1 MDRLEM
7 EKEIEDNI
15 KGIGYKNDDNSLSEE
30 GQILKNIYSTELR
43 LDTTLTQNE
52 KYKEDLISLYI
63 NRIENENINVNFQ
76 KDKIRTL
83 ISTVSFTKIND
94 NILDELTIE
103 KSLRIFNNIKNIYLF
118 HTKAATEYYLKI
130 KEKLTKKGYKVIGEE
145 IDETL
150 TEIRKYLHKI
160 LREELNKDEI
170 IVDITA
176 GIKISSISMYKFAVE
191 NGIRAINWKEIQ
203 LPRYKNT
210 YEKDERTDRIV
221 FSTKL
226 EILKEAMEESR
237 QILTDIN
244 EALDREEYVTLA
256 RYYNKLD
263 RKDEAFFFEKLA
275 KVFNFETFLALDPD
289 NFYEKVKIFL
299 DEILSYKYFD
309 KNINEKIKSFILLL
323 KIISDTDEEGTFS
336 QKFLSQDEDSDFMR
350 NYYKE
355 EMKSF
360 KITDEDFI
368 DYTLLT
374 EEDDNTT
381 FKKRELYF
389 YLVLKFL
396 ERKYSN
402 AVLKKNIL
410 ESIKEKILENLKPSE
425 LEKIKISFKIF
436 YENLF
441 KDYDKEADL
450 KNTLNLFDI
459 KEKFKEI
466 LTKPATFLDKNTFRI
481 EDYNIEINFL
491 KDKEFVREK
500 KDKETGEIES
510 ISKVN
515 EKFFKEMLKVLIDKY
530 SVKRSELKKMEYFK
544 ERAEKTKKLST
555 FDTKTSGFKD
565 FSRRLNEA
573 IRRKI
578 GQEVYDFIIIE
589 DLKDDVL
596 YKINEKF
603 L

>member
-1 MDRLEM
+1 M
-7 EKEIEDNI
+7 
-15 KGIGYKNDDNSLSEE
+15 
-30 GQILKNIYSTELR
+30 
-43 LDTTLTQNE
+43 
-52 KYKEDLISLYI
+52 
-63 NRIENENINVNFQ
+63 
-76 KDKIRTL
+76 
-83 ISTVSFTKIND
+83 
-94 NILDELTIE
+94 
-103 KSLRIFNNIKNIYLF
+103 
-118 HTKAATEYYLKI
+118 
-130 KEKLTKKGYKVIGEE
+130 
-145 IDETL
+145 

-170 IVDITA
+170 VVDITA

-203 LPRYKNT
+203 LPRYKNN
-210 YEKDERTDRIV
+210 YEKDEKTDRIV

-309 KNINEKIKSFILLL
+309 KNINEKIKSFVLLL
-323 KIISDTDEEGTFS
+323 KIISDTDKEGTFS
-336 QKFLSQDEDSDFMR
+336 EKILSQDEDSDFIR

-360 KITDEDFI
+360 KISDKDFI
-368 DYTLLT
+368 DYSLLT
-374 EEDDNTT
+374 ENEEDIT

-402 AVLKKNIL
+402 TNLKENIL
-410 ESIKEKILENLKPSE
+410 DSIKEKILENLKTSE

-441 KDYDKEADL
+441 EKYNTDL
-450 KNTLNLFDI
+450 KDILNLFDI

-491 KDKEFVREK
+491 KDKEFEREK
-500 KDKETGEIES
+500 KDKKTNKIVS
-510 ISKVN
+510 IAKVN
-515 EKFFKEMLKVLIDKY
+515 EKFFKEMLKVLVDKY
-530 SVKRSELKKMEYFK
+530 SVKRSELEKMEYFK
-544 ERAEKTKKLST
+544 EHVDKTKNST
-555 FDTKTSGFKD
+555 FDTKTSGFRD

-578 GQEVYDFIIIE
+578 GQEVDDFIIIE

>member
-1 MDRLEM
+1 MGRLEM
-7 EKEIEDNI
+7 EKEIEDNL

-30 GQILKNIYSTELR
+30 GQILKNIYSTELK

-94 NILDELTIE
+94 NILDELPIE

-203 LPRYKNT
+203 LPRYKNN
-210 YEKDERTDRIV
+210 YEKDEKTDRIV

-309 KNINEKIKSFILLL
+309 KNINEKIKSFVLLL
-323 KIISDTDEEGTFS
+323 KIISDTDKEGTFS
-336 QKFLSQDEDSDFMR
+336 EKILSQDEDSDFIR

-360 KITDEDFI
+360 KISDKDFI
-368 DYTLLT
+368 DYSLLT
-374 EEDDNTT
+374 ENEEDIT

-402 AVLKKNIL
+402 TNLKENIL
-410 ESIKEKILENLKPSE
+410 DSIKEKILENLKTSE

-441 KDYDKEADL
+441 EKYNTDL
-450 KNTLNLFDI
+450 KDILNLFDI

-491 KDKEFVREK
+491 KDKEFEREK
-500 KDKETGEIES
+500 KDKKTNKIIS
-510 ISKVN
+510 IAKVN
-515 EKFFKEMLKVLIDKY
+515 EKFFKEMLKVLVDKY
-530 SVKRSELKKMEYFK
+530 SVKRSELEKMEYFK
-544 ERAEKTKKLST
+544 EHVDKTKNST
-555 FDTKTSGFKD
+555 FDTKTSGFRD

-578 GQEVYDFIIIE
+578 GQEVDDFIIIE

>member
-1 MDRLEM
+1 MGRLEM

-94 NILDELTIE
+94 NILDELPIE

-203 LPRYKNT
+203 LPRYKNN

-309 KNINEKIKSFILLL
+309 KNISEKIKSFVLLL
-323 KIISDTDEEGTFS
+323 KIISDTDKEGTFS
-336 QKFLSQDEDSDFMR
+336 EKILSQDEDSDFIR

-360 KITDEDFI
+360 KISDKDFI
-368 DYTLLT
+368 DYSLLT
-374 EEDDNTT
+374 ENEEDIT

-402 AVLKKNIL
+402 TNLKENIL
-410 ESIKEKILENLKPSE
+410 DSIKEKILENLKTSE

-441 KDYDKEADL
+441 EKYNTDL
-450 KNTLNLFDI
+450 KDILNLFDI

-491 KDKEFVREK
+491 KDKEFEREK
-500 KDKETGEIES
+500 KDKKTNKIVS
-510 ISKVN
+510 IAKVN
-515 EKFFKEMLKVLIDKY
+515 EKFFKEMLKVLVDKY
-530 SVKRSELKKMEYFK
+530 SVKRSELEKMEYFK
-544 ERAEKTKKLST
+544 EHVDKTKNST

>member
-94 NILDELTIE
+94 NILDELPIE

-203 LPRYKNT
+203 LPRYKNN

-309 KNINEKIKSFILLL
+309 KNISEKIKSFVLLL
-323 KIISDTDEEGTFS
+323 KIISDTDKEGTFS
-336 QKFLSQDEDSDFMR
+336 EKILSQDEDSDFIR

-360 KITDEDFI
+360 KISDKDFI
-368 DYTLLT
+368 DYSLLT
-374 EEDDNTT
+374 ENEEDIT

-402 AVLKKNIL
+402 TNLKENIL
-410 ESIKEKILENLKPSE
+410 DSIKEKILENLKTSE

-441 KDYDKEADL
+441 EKYNTDL
-450 KNTLNLFDI
+450 KDILNLFDI

-491 KDKEFVREK
+491 KDKEFEREK
-500 KDKETGEIES
+500 KDKKTNKIVS
-510 ISKVN
+510 IAKVN
-515 EKFFKEMLKVLIDKY
+515 EKFFKEMLKVLVDKY
-530 SVKRSELKKMEYFK
+530 SVKRSELEKMEYFK
-544 ERAEKTKKLST
+544 EHVDKTKNST

>member
-1 MDRLEM
+1 MGRLEM
-7 EKEIEDNI
+7 EKEIEDNL

-94 NILDELTIE
+94 NILDELPIE

-203 LPRYKNT
+203 LPRYKNN
-210 YEKDERTDRIV
+210 YEKDEKTDRIV

-309 KNINEKIKSFILLL
+309 KNINEKIKSFVLLL
-323 KIISDTDEEGTFS
+323 KIISDTDKEGTFS
-336 QKFLSQDEDSDFMR
+336 EKILSQDEDSDFIR

-360 KITDEDFI
+360 KISDKDFI
-368 DYTLLT
+368 DYSLLT
-374 EEDDNTT
+374 ENEEDIT

-402 AVLKKNIL
+402 TNLKENIL
-410 ESIKEKILENLKPSE
+410 DSIKEKILENLKTSE

-441 KDYDKEADL
+441 EKYNTDL
-450 KNTLNLFDI
+450 KDILNLFDI

-491 KDKEFVREK
+491 KDKEFEREK
-500 KDKETGEIES
+500 KDKKTNKIVS
-510 ISKVN
+510 IAKVN
-515 EKFFKEMLKVLIDKY
+515 EKFFKEMLKVLVDKY
-530 SVKRSELKKMEYFK
+530 SVKRSELEKMEYFK
-544 ERAEKTKKLST
+544 EHVDKTKNST
-555 FDTKTSGFKD
+555 FDTKTSGFRD

-578 GQEVYDFIIIE
+578 GQEVDDFIIIE

>member
-1 MDRLEM
+1 MGRLEM
-7 EKEIEDNI
+7 EKEIEDNL

-30 GQILKNIYSTELR
+30 GQILKNIYSTELK

-94 NILDELTIE
+94 NILDELPIE

-170 IVDITA
+170 VVDITA

-203 LPRYKNT
+203 LPRYKNN
-210 YEKDERTDRIV
+210 YEKDEKTDRIV

-309 KNINEKIKSFILLL
+309 KNINEKIKSFVLLL
-323 KIISDTDEEGTFS
+323 KIISDTDKEGTFS
-336 QKFLSQDEDSDFMR
+336 EKILSQDEDSDFIR

-360 KITDEDFI
+360 KISDKDFI
-368 DYTLLT
+368 DYSLLT
-374 EEDDNTT
+374 ENEEDIT

-402 AVLKKNIL
+402 TNLKENIL
-410 ESIKEKILENLKPSE
+410 DSIKEKILENLKTSE

-441 KDYDKEADL
+441 EKYNTDL
-450 KNTLNLFDI
+450 KDILNLFDI

-491 KDKEFVREK
+491 KDKEFEREK
-500 KDKETGEIES
+500 KDKKTNKIVS
-510 ISKVN
+510 IAKVN
-515 EKFFKEMLKVLIDKY
+515 EKFFKEMLKVLVDKY
-530 SVKRSELKKMEYFK
+530 SVKRSELEKMEYFK
-544 ERAEKTKKLST
+544 EHVDKTKNST
-555 FDTKTSGFKD
+555 FDTKTSGFRD

-578 GQEVYDFIIIE
+578 GQEVDDFIIIE

>member
-1 MDRLEM
+1 
-7 EKEIEDNI
+7 
-15 KGIGYKNDDNSLSEE
+15 
-30 GQILKNIYSTELR
+30 
-43 LDTTLTQNE
+43 
-52 KYKEDLISLYI
+52 
-63 NRIENENINVNFQ
+63 
-76 KDKIRTL
+76 
-83 ISTVSFTKIND
+83 
-94 NILDELTIE
+94 
-103 KSLRIFNNIKNIYLF
+103 
-118 HTKAATEYYLKI
+118 
-130 KEKLTKKGYKVIGEE
+130 
-145 IDETL
+145 
-150 TEIRKYLHKI
+150 
-160 LREELNKDEI
+160 
-170 IVDITA
+170 
-176 GIKISSISMYKFAVE
+176 
-191 NGIRAINWKEIQ
+191 
-203 LPRYKNT
+203 
-210 YEKDERTDRIV
+210 
-221 FSTKL
+221 
-226 EILKEAMEESR
+226 
-237 QILTDIN
+237 
-244 EALDREEYVTLA
+244 
-256 RYYNKLD
+256 
-263 RKDEAFFFEKLA
+263 
-275 KVFNFETFLALDPD
+275 
-289 NFYEKVKIFL
+289 
-299 DEILSYKYFD
+299 
-309 KNINEKIKSFILLL
+309 
-323 KIISDTDEEGTFS
+323 
-336 QKFLSQDEDSDFMR
+336 MR

-368 DYTLLT
+368 DYSLLT

-381 FKKRELYF
+381 LKKRELYF

-402 AVLKKNIL
+402 AILKKNIL

-441 KDYDKEADL
+441 KDYDKEVDL
-450 KNTLNLFDI
+450 KNALNLFDI

-544 ERAEKTKKLST
+544 ERAEKIKKLST
-555 FDTKTSGFKD
+555 FDTKTSGFRD

-578 GQEVYDFIIIE
+578 GQEVDDFIIIE

>member
-1 MDRLEM
+1 MGRLEM
-7 EKEIEDNI
+7 EKEIEDNL

-30 GQILKNIYSTELR
+30 GQILKNIYSTELK

-94 NILDELTIE
+94 NILDELPIE

-170 IVDITA
+170 VVDITA

-203 LPRYKNT
+203 LPRYKNN

-226 EILKEAMEESR
+226 EILKEVMEESR

-309 KNINEKIKSFILLL
+309 KNINEKIKSFVLLL
-323 KIISDTDEEGTFS
+323 KIISDTDKEGTFS
-336 QKFLSQDEDSDFMR
+336 EKILSQDEDSDFIR

-360 KITDEDFI
+360 KISDKDFI
-368 DYTLLT
+368 DYSLLT
-374 EEDDNTT
+374 ENEEDIT

-402 AVLKKNIL
+402 TNLKENIL
-410 ESIKEKILENLKPSE
+410 DSIKEKILENLKTSE

-441 KDYDKEADL
+441 EKYNTDL
-450 KNTLNLFDI
+450 KDILNLFDI

-491 KDKEFVREK
+491 KDKEFEREK
-500 KDKETGEIES
+500 KDKKTNKIVS
-510 ISKVN
+510 IAKVN
-515 EKFFKEMLKVLIDKY
+515 EKFFKEMLKVLVDKY
-530 SVKRSELKKMEYFK
+530 SVKRSELEKMEYFK
-544 ERAEKTKKLST
+544 EHVDKTKNST
-555 FDTKTSGFKD
+555 FDTKTSGFRD

-578 GQEVYDFIIIE
+578 GQEVDDFIIIE

>member
-1 MDRLEM
+1 MGRLEM

-94 NILDELTIE
+94 NILDELPIE

-170 IVDITA
+170 VVDITA

-203 LPRYKNT
+203 LPRYKNN

-309 KNINEKIKSFILLL
+309 KNISEKIKSFVLLL
-323 KIISDTDEEGTFS
+323 KIISDTDKEGTFS
-336 QKFLSQDEDSDFMR
+336 EKILSQDEDSDFIR

-360 KITDEDFI
+360 KISDKDFI
-368 DYTLLT
+368 DYSLLT
-374 EEDDNTT
+374 ENEEDIT

-402 AVLKKNIL
+402 TNLKENIL
-410 ESIKEKILENLKPSE
+410 DSIKEKILENLKTSE

-441 KDYDKEADL
+441 EKYNTDL
-450 KNTLNLFDI
+450 KDILNLFDI
-459 KEKFKEI
+459 KEKYKEI

-491 KDKEFVREK
+491 KDKEFEREK
-500 KDKETGEIES
+500 KDKKTNKIVS
-510 ISKVN
+510 IAKVN
-515 EKFFKEMLKVLIDKY
+515 EKFFKEMLKVLVDKY
-530 SVKRSELKKMEYFK
+530 SVKRSELEKMEYFK
-544 ERAEKTKKLST
+544 EHVDKTKNST

-578 GQEVYDFIIIE
+578 GQEVDDFIIIE

>member
-30 GQILKNIYSTELR
+30 GQILKNIYSTELK
-43 LDTTLTQNE
+43 LDTSLTQNE

-94 NILDELTIE
+94 NILDELPIE

-203 LPRYKNT
+203 LPRYKNN

-244 EALDREEYVTLA
+244 ESLDREEYLTLA

-289 NFYEKVKIFL
+289 NFYEKVKLFL

-368 DYTLLT
+368 DYSLLT
-374 EEDDNTT
+374 ENEEDIT

-402 AVLKKNIL
+402 TNLKENIL
-410 ESIKEKILENLKPSE
+410 DSIKEKILENLKTSE

-441 KDYDKEADL
+441 EKYNTDL
-450 KNTLNLFDI
+450 KDILNLFDI

-491 KDKEFVREK
+491 KDKEFERE
-500 KDKETGEIES
+500 I
-510 ISKVN
+510 N
-515 EKFFKEMLKVLIDKY
+515 EKFFKEMLKVLVDKY
-530 SVKRSELKKMEYFK
+530 SVKRSELEKMEYFK
-544 ERAEKTKKLST
+544 EHVDKTKNST
-555 FDTKTSGFKD
+555 FDTKTSGFRD

-578 GQEVYDFIIIE
+578 GQEVDDFIIIE

>member
-1 MDRLEM
+1 MGRLEM

-94 NILDELTIE
+94 NILDELPIE

-170 IVDITA
+170 VVDITA

-203 LPRYKNT
+203 LPRYKNN

-309 KNINEKIKSFILLL
+309 KNISEKIKSFVLLL
-323 KIISDTDEEGTFS
+323 KIISDTDKEGTFS
-336 QKFLSQDEDSDFMR
+336 EKILSQDEDSDFIR

-360 KITDEDFI
+360 KISDKDFV
-368 DYTLLT
+368 DYSLLT
-374 EEDDNTT
+374 ENEEDIT

-402 AVLKKNIL
+402 TNLKENIL
-410 ESIKEKILENLKPSE
+410 DSIKEKILENLKTSE

-441 KDYDKEADL
+441 EKYNTDL
-450 KNTLNLFDI
+450 KDILNLFDI

-491 KDKEFVREK
+491 KDKEFEREK
-500 KDKETGEIES
+500 KDKKTNKIVS
-510 ISKVN
+510 IAKVN
-515 EKFFKEMLKVLIDKY
+515 EKFFKEMLKVLVDKY
-530 SVKRSELKKMEYFK
+530 SVKRSELEKMEYFK
-544 ERAEKTKKLST
+544 EHVDKTKKLST
-555 FDTKTSGFKD
+555 FDTKTSGFRD
-565 FSRRLNEA
+565 FSKRLNEA

-578 GQEVYDFIIIE
+578 GQEVDDFIIIE

>member
-1 MDRLEM
+1 MGRLEM
-7 EKEIEDNI
+7 EKEIEDNL

-30 GQILKNIYSTELR
+30 GQILKNIYSTELK

-94 NILDELTIE
+94 NILDELPIE

-203 LPRYKNT
+203 LPRYKNN
-210 YEKDERTDRIV
+210 YEKDEKTDRIV

-289 NFYEKVKIFL
+289 NFYEKVKLFL

-368 DYTLLT
+368 DYSLLT

-381 FKKRELYF
+381 LKKRELYF

-402 AVLKKNIL
+402 TNLKENIL
-410 ESIKEKILENLKPSE
+410 DSIKEKILENLKTSE

-441 KDYDKEADL
+441 EKYNTDL
-450 KNTLNLFDI
+450 KDILNLFDI

-491 KDKEFVREK
+491 KDKEFEREK
-500 KDKETGEIES
+500 KDKKTNKIVS
-510 ISKVN
+510 IAKVN
-515 EKFFKEMLKVLIDKY
+515 EKFFKEMLKVLVDKY
-530 SVKRSELKKMEYFK
+530 SVKRSELEKMEYFK
-544 ERAEKTKKLST
+544 EHVDKTKNST
-555 FDTKTSGFKD
+555 FDTKTSGFRD

-578 GQEVYDFIIIE
+578 GQEVDDFIIIE

>member
-1 MDRLEM
+1 MGRLEM

-94 NILDELTIE
+94 NILDELPIE

-170 IVDITA
+170 VVDITA

-203 LPRYKNT
+203 LPRYKNN

-309 KNINEKIKSFILLL
+309 KNISEKIKSFVLLL
-323 KIISDTDEEGTFS
+323 KIISDTDKEGTFS
-336 QKFLSQDEDSDFMR
+336 EKILSQDEDSDFIR

-360 KITDEDFI
+360 KISDKDFI
-368 DYTLLT
+368 DYSLLT
-374 EEDDNTT
+374 ENEEDIT

-402 AVLKKNIL
+402 TNLKENIL
-410 ESIKEKILENLKPSE
+410 DSIKEKILENLKTSE

-441 KDYDKEADL
+441 EKYNTDL
-450 KNTLNLFDI
+450 KDILNLFDI

-491 KDKEFVREK
+491 KDKEFEREK
-500 KDKETGEIES
+500 KDKKTNKIVS
-510 ISKVN
+510 IAKVN
-515 EKFFKEMLKVLIDKY
+515 EKFFKEMLKVLVDKY
-530 SVKRSELKKMEYFK
+530 SVKRSELEKMEYFK
-544 ERAEKTKKLST
+544 EHVDKTKNST

-578 GQEVYDFIIIE
+578 GQEVDDFIIIE

>member
-7 EKEIEDNI
+7 EKEIEDNL

-94 NILDELTIE
+94 NILDELPIE

-203 LPRYKNT
+203 LPRYKNN
-210 YEKDERTDRIV
+210 YEKDEKTDRIV

-309 KNINEKIKSFILLL
+309 KNINEKIKSFVLLL
-323 KIISDTDEEGTFS
+323 KIISDTDKEGTFS
-336 QKFLSQDEDSDFMR
+336 EKILSQDEDSDFIR

-360 KITDEDFI
+360 KISDKDFI
-368 DYTLLT
+368 DYSLLT
-374 EEDDNTT
+374 ENEEDIT

-402 AVLKKNIL
+402 TNLKENIL
-410 ESIKEKILENLKPSE
+410 DSIKEKILENLKTSE

-441 KDYDKEADL
+441 EKYNTDL
-450 KNTLNLFDI
+450 KDILNLFDI

-491 KDKEFVREK
+491 KDKEFEREK
-500 KDKETGEIES
+500 KDKKTNKIVS
-510 ISKVN
+510 IAKVN
-515 EKFFKEMLKVLIDKY
+515 EKFFKEMLKVLVDKY
-530 SVKRSELKKMEYFK
+530 SVKRSELEKMEYFK
-544 ERAEKTKKLST
+544 EHVDKTKNST
-555 FDTKTSGFKD
+555 FDTKTSGFRD

-578 GQEVYDFIIIE
+578 GQEVDDFIIIE

>member
-30 GQILKNIYSTELR
+30 GQILKNIYSTELK
-43 LDTTLTQNE
+43 LDTSLTQNE

-94 NILDELTIE
+94 NILDELPIE

-203 LPRYKNT
+203 LPRYKNN

-244 EALDREEYVTLA
+244 ESLDREEYLTLA

-275 KVFNFETFLALDPD
+275 KFFNFETFLALDPD
-289 NFYEKVKIFL
+289 NFYEKVKLFL

-368 DYTLLT
+368 DYSLLT
-374 EEDDNTT
+374 ENEEDIT

-402 AVLKKNIL
+402 TNLKENIL
-410 ESIKEKILENLKPSE
+410 DSIKEKILENLKTSE

-441 KDYDKEADL
+441 EKYNTDL
-450 KNTLNLFDI
+450 KDILNLFDI

-491 KDKEFVREK
+491 KDKEFEREK
-500 KDKETGEIES
+500 KDKKTNKIVS
-510 ISKVN
+510 IAKVN
-515 EKFFKEMLKVLIDKY
+515 EKFFKEMLKVLVDKY
-530 SVKRSELKKMEYFK
+530 GVKRSELEKMEYFK
-544 ERAEKTKKLST
+544 EHVDKTKNST
-555 FDTKTSGFKD
+555 FDTKTSGFRD

-578 GQEVYDFIIIE
+578 GQEVDDFIIIE

>member
-30 GQILKNIYSTELR
+30 GQILKNIYSTELK
-43 LDTTLTQNE
+43 LDTSLTQNE

-94 NILDELTIE
+94 NILDELPIE

-203 LPRYKNT
+203 LPRYKNN

-244 EALDREEYVTLA
+244 ESLDREEYLTLA

-289 NFYEKVKIFL
+289 NFYEKVKLFL

-368 DYTLLT
+368 DYSLLT
-374 EEDDNTT
+374 ENEEDIT

-402 AVLKKNIL
+402 TNLKENIL
-410 ESIKEKILENLKPSE
+410 DSIKEKILENLKTSE

-441 KDYDKEADL
+441 EKYNTDL
-450 KNTLNLFDI
+450 KDILNLFDI

-491 KDKEFVREK
+491 KDKEFEREK
-500 KDKETGEIES
+500 KDKKTNKIVS
-510 ISKVN
+510 IAKVN
-515 EKFFKEMLKVLIDKY
+515 EKFFKEMLKVLVDKY
-530 SVKRSELKKMEYFK
+530 SVKRSELEKMEYFK
-544 ERAEKTKKLST
+544 EHVDKTKNST
-555 FDTKTSGFKD
+555 FDTKTSGFRD

-578 GQEVYDFIIIE
+578 GQEVDDFIIIE

>member
-7 EKEIEDNI
+7 EKEIEDNL

-63 NRIENENINVNFQ
+63 NRIENENININFQ

-94 NILDELTIE
+94 NILDELPIE

-170 IVDITA
+170 VVDITA

-203 LPRYKNT
+203 LPRYKNN

-309 KNINEKIKSFILLL
+309 KNINEKIKSFVLLL
-323 KIISDTDEEGTFS
+323 KIISDTDKEGTFS
-336 QKFLSQDEDSDFMR
+336 EKILSQDEDSDFIR

-360 KITDEDFI
+360 KISDKDFI
-368 DYTLLT
+368 DYSLLT
-374 EEDDNTT
+374 ENEEDIT

-402 AVLKKNIL
+402 TNLKENIL
-410 ESIKEKILENLKPSE
+410 DSIKEKILENLKTSE

-441 KDYDKEADL
+441 EKYNTDL
-450 KNTLNLFDI
+450 KDILNLFDI

-491 KDKEFVREK
+491 KDKEFEREK
-500 KDKETGEIES
+500 KDKKTNKIVS
-510 ISKVN
+510 IAKVN
-515 EKFFKEMLKVLIDKY
+515 EKFFKEMLKVLVDKY
-530 SVKRSELKKMEYFK
+530 SVKRSELEKMEYFK
-544 ERAEKTKKLST
+544 EHVDKTKNST
-555 FDTKTSGFKD
+555 FDTKTSGFRD

-578 GQEVYDFIIIE
+578 GQEVDDFIIIE

>member
-30 GQILKNIYSTELR
+30 GQILKNIYSTELK
-43 LDTTLTQNE
+43 LDTSLTQNE

-94 NILDELTIE
+94 NILDELPIE

-203 LPRYKNT
+203 LPRYKNN

-244 EALDREEYVTLA
+244 ESLDREEYLTLA

-289 NFYEKVKIFL
+289 NFYEKVKLFL

-368 DYTLLT
+368 DYSLLT
-374 EEDDNTT
+374 ENEEDIT

-402 AVLKKNIL
+402 TNLKENIL
-410 ESIKEKILENLKPSE
+410 DSIKEKILENLKTSE

-441 KDYDKEADL
+441 EKYNTDL
-450 KNTLNLFDI
+450 KDILNLFDI

-491 KDKEFVREK
+491 KDKEFEREK
-500 KDKETGEIES
+500 KDKKTNKIVS
-510 ISKVN
+510 IAKVN
-515 EKFFKEMLKVLIDKY
+515 EKFFKEMLKVLVDKY
-530 SVKRSELKKMEYFK
+530 GVKRSELEKMEYFK
-544 ERAEKTKKLST
+544 EHVDKTKNST
-555 FDTKTSGFKD
+555 FDTKTSGFRD

-578 GQEVYDFIIIE
+578 GQEVDDFIIIE